1 MHTSLSVLVAAED
14 LPEGAE
20 LNKTLVVVG
29 ELRLYRHS
37 SGCYSTMISIGSN
50 GEQSEGLVKALEK
63 IDLKYQVRIDA
74 MLPLEGSSA
83 NIAEGEYL
91 EDRIEVQVWKLNPRK
106 YTDMLVNAKEPV
118 LSIKL
123 ISDDINSAIVFYRLL
138 LEGRKK
144 PLSRDSQ

>member
-1 MHTSLSVLVAAED
+1 MYTSLSVLVAAED
-14 LPEGAE
+14 LPEGVE

-29 ELRLYRHS
+29 DLRLYRHS
-37 SGCYSTMISIGSN
+37 SGAYFTVISIGSN

-74 MLPLEGSSA
+74 MLPLEGSFA

-91 EDRIEVQVWKLNPRK
+91 EDRIKVQVWKLDPRK

-123 ISDDINSAIVFYRLL
+123 IGDDINSAIVFYRLL

-144 PLSRDSQ
+144 PLSSDSQ